1 MIHLRCLGS
10 RAQLWWGN
18 LTMILYV
25 LVVEKKKHNLIWF
38 VCYSEM
44 KINMSSWSSTFPTR
58 KKIYK
63 LIILKSATLNKNS
76 ARLRCGEEI
85 SAWATICKQLFLDT
99 TSKYSKYISLIQEK
113 GGCSYSVYFTQLPVG
128 IYSHSKK
135 CEHVRHSVNVWW
147 KQDDQHLS
155 SNSVR
160 DSCQATA

>member
-1 MIHLRCLGS
+1 
-10 RAQLWWGN
+10 
-18 LTMILYV
+18 
-25 LVVEKKKHNLIWF
+25 
-38 VCYSEM
+38 M
-44 KINMSSWSSTFPTR
+44 KINMSSWSSSFPR
-58 KKIYK
+58 KKKKIYK
-63 LIILKSATLNKNS
+63 FQNDFDFWIIFKSATVNKNS

-113 GGCSYSVYFTQLPVG
+113 GEGTYSVYFTQLPVG

-135 CEHVRHSVNVWW
+135 CEHVWHSVNVWW

-160 DSCQATA
+160 WFVPSNSLDFYHKCYPIRNKQSCQLLSMHTGGVWG